1 MLRWHMY
8 LEANHKFY
16 TRDPLSMITRDK
28 ATRRRNQYKARLTV
42 SVSGN
47 WFQYFEK
54 VRTSELG

>member
-16 TRDPLSMITRDK
+16 TRDPLYMITRDK

-54 VRTSELG
+54 V